1 MCLATPM
8 ELKKIKGEWGYVI
21 HDGKEYKVSLS
32 LIPKPK
38 VGDWI
43 LAHGELGINKI
54 PANEAKNILKLIK
67 DSCTCHTHPHPHPH
81 V

>member
-8 ELKKIKGEWGYVI
+8 QITKIDGEYGFVE
-21 HDGKEYKVSLS
+21 HGGKEYKVELS
-32 LIPKPK
+32 LIDDPK

-43 LAHGELGINKI
+43 LAHGELAVSRVPEDDALEIL
-54 PANEAKNILKLIK
+54 ALVAKAE
-67 DSCTCHTHPHPHPH
+67 HTH